1 MIFYLSV
8 ICLILNESSFN
19 SFKRKKNFQ
28 RKLQK
33 FVSIF
38 LTVVLCVFTFYEH
51 SVFLLQ
57 CKECSLEVTFI
68 SYFTFSVYM
77 LYRILLHKCLKKL
90 EIFKKMISRKS
101 CNYKENI
108 FIPNWVKIWS
118 CLIVFL
124 NILAFGSS
132 IKVMFYT
139 DTLKMYFFNFDVKNN
154 IWKFIIS
161 VIFSYTNF
169 VLNYM
174 PTNIFAVD
182 YVTIYYEIKELI
194 LRYRSLIK
202 HRQKFSYNKLTSS
215 YNDIKFVIKYTDNFV
230 GSLLSTSFV
239 YNGILIYF
247 GLSSFLKEKKEVC
260 LT

>member
-1 MIFYLSV
+1 M
-8 ICLILNESSFN
+8 ILNN
-19 SFKRKKNFQ
+19 
-28 RKLQK
+28 
-33 FVSIF
+33 
-38 LTVVLCVFTFYEH
+38 
-51 SVFLLQ
+51 
-57 CKECSLEVTFI
+57 
-68 SYFTFSVYM
+68 
-77 LYRILLHKCLKKL
+77 
-90 EIFKKMISRKS
+90 
-101 CNYKENI
+101 
-108 FIPNWVKIWS
+108 
-118 CLIVFL
+118 
-124 NILAFGSS
+124 
-132 IKVMFYT
+132 
-139 DTLKMYFFNFDVKNN
+139 
-154 IWKFIIS
+154 
-161 VIFSYTNF
+161 
-169 VLNYM
+169 M